1 MVADDA
7 ADSRRLKR
15 QGRKF
20 RGMADKIGTAQ
31 IPADRDTPG
40 MAASALP

>member
-1 MVADDA
+1 MVIDDA
-7 ADSRRLKR
+7 ADSPRLKH

-31 IPADRDTPG
+31 IPADRSPPG